1 MVYQALAPRCQV
13 SAGILCLSCGF
24 SHFLFQTALQGTGTM
39 SFLNTAPLAR
49 VPATLW
55 LIEEHGWVSISQ
67 RSHLRRFLPVLVFTS
82 SAAGA
87 TKPTRKTGQTMS
99 GTTLIHGHFQCRLHL
114 GRNYVQ
120 NEDRLSP
127 LCSSKGGAQPSKPG
141 KAEPWEE
148 ELRCDLLSVTA
159 SCSRSTL
166 PSSQHQIRKQIT
178 TAEKPNKGASYSWK
192 LCAQSTA
199 CKGLVLCL
207 WPYGKEVES
216 A

>member
-55 LIEEHGWVSISQ
+55 LIEEHSWVSISQ

-141 KAEPWEE
+141 KVEPWEVRTKVRFTE
-148 ELRCDLLSVTA
+148 CDCLVLAKHLVLVSA
-159 SCSRSTL
+159 
-166 PSSQHQIRKQIT
+166 
-178 TAEKPNKGASYSWK
+178 PNKKTNHNSRK
-192 LCAQSTA
+192 AQ
-199 CKGLVLCL
+199 
-207 WPYGKEVES
+207 
-216 A
+216 